1 MFNLEFEGLTIIQTL
16 IYTFL
21 LSILKADFYLRELER
36 QRQNMNEGII
46 THITQEHPF
55 IFSEAAIMTV

>member
-46 THITQEHPF
+46 THITQSIHS
-55 IFSEAAIMTV
+55 FSPKQPL